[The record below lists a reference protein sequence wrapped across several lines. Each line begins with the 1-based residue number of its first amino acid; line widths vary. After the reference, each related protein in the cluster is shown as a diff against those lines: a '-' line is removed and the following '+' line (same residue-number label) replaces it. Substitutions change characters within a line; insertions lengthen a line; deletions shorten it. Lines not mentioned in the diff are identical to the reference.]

1 VLVFRSEFTIVF
13 FKSRIFL
20 SVSLISNN
28 LCLHS
33 CYLFFL
39 SLEYSHY
46 SLDINIFT
54 ISEIVTFFIQVIN
67 FRHTIAGT
75 YRILNTEPFT
85 QQTNYIY
92 SKISENLGKLFTY
105 LAVHFGMHTA
115 CTSFI
120 DVQ

>member
-1 VLVFRSEFTIVF
+1 MVFVF
-13 FKSRIFL
+13 FKFRIL
-20 SVSLISNN
+20 A
-28 LCLHS
+28 
-33 CYLFFL
+33 
-39 SLEYSHY
+39 
-46 SLDINIFT
+46 LDINIFT

-105 LAVHFGMHTA
+105 LAVHFVMHIVRH
-115 CTSFI
+115 S
-120 DVQ
+120 